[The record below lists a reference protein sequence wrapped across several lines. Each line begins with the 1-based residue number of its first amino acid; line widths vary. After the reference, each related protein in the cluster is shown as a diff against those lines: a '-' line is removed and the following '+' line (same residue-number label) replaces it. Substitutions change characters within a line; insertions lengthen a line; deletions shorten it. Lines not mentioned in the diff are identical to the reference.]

1 MNLRKLSPKTEL
13 GTKLA
18 YYKLEKERF
27 IKKIMLK
34 IFNKK
39 FYSPETKLPLFLMT
53 LFFKKSFLFLL
64 ISSCFMMP
72 DTLAQKQLRTIV
84 IDAGHGGKDPGTHR
98 GSLIEKKIALSVSLK
113 LGKKLEEE
121 FKNMKVIFTR
131 KSDKFIELEERGAIA
146 NRNKADLFIC
156 IHVNANPYSSKLS
169 GSETYVLGLH
179 KSEENLEIAKR
190 ENESILLEENYKKT
204 YKGYDPTSP
213 LSHIMM
219 ANYQSA
225 YLKESLNLASK
236 VEKEMRKVGHR
247 SRGVKQAGF
256 VVLWKTSM
264 PSIYVET
271 GYITNENDKKLL
283 STEAGHQKLA
293 NAIFNAIKSYKQELE
308 K

>member
-1 MNLRKLSPKTEL
+1 
-13 GTKLA
+13 
-18 YYKLEKERF
+18 
-27 IKKIMLK
+27 MLK
-34 IFNKK
+34 IFKK
-39 FYSPETKLPLFLMT
+39 VKNSHNTSVSLMIKT
-53 LFFKKSFLFLL
+53 YIFRFSLLFFSLL
-64 ISSCFMMP
+64 TFFTSQNTF
-72 DTLAQKQLRTIV
+72 AQKKLKTIV

-98 GSLIEKKIALSVSLK
+98 GELIEKKIALSVSLK
-113 LGKKLEEE
+113 LGKKIEEE
-121 FKNMKVIFTR
+121 LDGVKVIFTR
-131 KSDKFIELEERGAIA
+131 KTDKFIELEERGAIA

-225 YLKESLNLASK
+225 YLKESLMLASK
-236 VEKEMRKVGHR
+236 VEKEMKKVGHR

-271 GYITNENDKKLL
+271 GYITNSEDKKLL
-283 STEAGHQKLA
+283 STEKGHQKLA
-293 NAIFNAIKSYKQELE
+293 DAIFNAIKAYKEEIE